1 MRIMDRFSRGWRITM
16 NSFRVL
22 AQNKQLILFPMLS
35 GLSLLL
41 IIGSFFLGAVG
52 LFGWDLDRADP
63 KNQGI
68 IYLVLF
74 AFYVINYF
82 VVVFFNMALMHCTR
96 LYFKGKEVTLRAGLA
111 FSLSRLGVIFSWSL
125 IAGTVGVVLRA
136 IQQESG
142 IIGKILAAVIG
153 VVWSVATFFVVPV
166 LAYENLGP
174 LAAIRRS
181 SQLMK
186 AKWGESLSGTFSFG
200 LIQFIA
206 MLLIGL
212 LFFLAGSLIHPV
224 AGIAL
229 AAIAIFLVLSILSA
243 AQTIFVSAVY
253 HDVTDDPVSQV
264 DRQLVDN
271 LFVSK

>member
-1 MRIMDRFSRGWRITM
+1 MDRFSRGWRITM

-96 LYFKGKEVTLRAGLA
+96 LYFKGEEVTLRAGLA